1 MKIDKVG
8 IDTVQI
14 EIKGLHDVKADNRTI
29 LSDKTTY
36 TAKGNTRLVLRGLCG
51 LSSIKEI
58 LEYTYELEGNLKESV
73 EVVRVDIGADSKQYL
88 RNNVNLARLFLEC
101 LNIVRRKDNGD
112 IFKTI
117 KGIEKEGN
125 IKLSSGRIETTFYS
139 SVDKNREYNTRL
151 ENRNKDI
158 RSQQANKEILEN
170 EIKKYIQEIKGLE
183 LLVEKVEDKYIHEL
197 TNLYHATIEKKYRTF
212 SEFVAFADGQG
223 YIMTSNILKGLMA
236 KVGLKIGYKK
246 FVENFRK
253 TRKET
258 LSFITKTELK
268 KFIKDLEK
276 KLKIELK
283 N

>member
-8 IDTVQI
+8 IDTVQV

-29 LSDKTTY
+29 LNDKTTY
-36 TAKGNTRLVLRGLCG
+36 TSKGNTRLVLRGLHG
-51 LSSIKEI
+51 LSTIKEM
-58 LEYTYELEGNLKESV
+58 LECTYELEENLKESV

-139 SVDKNREYNTRL
+139 SIDKNREYNTRL

-197 TNLYHATIEKKYRTF
+197 TNLYHETINKKYRTF
-212 SEFVAFADGQG
+212 SEFIAFTDSQG
-223 YIMTSNILKGLMA
+223 YIMTSNILKELMV
-236 KVGLKIGYKK
+236 KVGIKQNSNTFAK
-246 FVENFRK
+246 NFRRLR
-253 TRKET
+253 TNT
-258 LSFITKTELK
+258 LNFVSKNEMK

-276 KLKIELK
+276 NLKIALK

>member
-14 EIKGLHDVKADNRTI
+14 EIKGLHEVKADNRTI
-29 LSDKTTY
+29 LNDKTTY
-36 TAKGNTRLVLRGLCG
+36 TAKGNTRLVVRGLNG
-51 LSSIKEI
+51 LSSIKEMLRYI
-58 LEYTYELEGNLKESV
+58 QELEEGLEQEV
-73 EVVRVDIGADSKQYL
+73 EVVRVDIGADSQEYL
-88 RNNVNLARLFLEC
+88 KNNVNLARLFLEC

-139 SVDKNREYNTRL
+139 CIDKNRQANTRL
-151 ENRNKDI
+151 ENRVKDI
-158 RSQQANKEILEN
+158 RNQYSNEEILRN
-170 EIKKYIQEIKGLE
+170 EIGKYIQELKGLE

-197 TNLYHATIEKKYRTF
+197 TNLYHETIEKKYRTF
-212 SEFVAFADGQG
+212 SEFVAFADNQG
-223 YIMTSNILKGLMA
+223 YIMTSNILKELMV
-236 KVGLKIGYKK
+236 KVGIKQNSNTFAK
-246 FVENFRK
+246 NFRRLR
-253 TRKET
+253 TNT
-258 LSFITKTELK
+258 LNFVSKNEMK

-276 KLKIELK
+276 NLKIALK